1 MGDLNKAPNDFF
13 DNWNKIQSMSYKNVI
28 EQLVKRSSEKK
39 ILALIQFE
47 LDQFSENVQKDL
59 TISETSTFYQEL
71 SNLFR
76 DSNWWSTATVTD
88 ACKYYLNCAR
98 NNISYFEN
106 YADADSDLSQ
116 IEKNEIFAL
125 YQLCTLFVSW
135 NALREKKIREVIDSY
150 YDGELFIKTKNKKPT
165 KLSDVQGTNNVL
177 INIFEDYEKKKILII
192 SSIDNLIKGA
202 SGQAIQNMNLMFGFK
217 ENESLI

>member
-13 DNWNKIQSMSYKNVI
+13 DNWNKIKSMSYKNVI
-28 EQLVKRSSEKK
+28 ELHVKRSSEKK

-47 LDQFSENVQKDL
+47 LDQFPENIQKDL
-59 TISETSTFYQEL
+59 AISGTSSLYQEI

-88 ACKYYLNCAR
+88 ACKYYLNSAKK
-98 NNISYFEN
+98 NLPHFEN
-106 YADADSDLSQ
+106 YAEADGNLSQ

-135 NALREKKIREVIDSY
+135 NAIKEKKIREIIDIRKS
-150 YDGELFIKTKNKKPT
+150 LF
-165 KLSDVQGTNNVL
+165 
-177 INIFEDYEKKKILII
+177 FR
-192 SSIDNLIKGA
+192 
-202 SGQAIQNMNLMFGFK
+202 
-217 ENESLI
+217 

>member
-1 MGDLNKAPNDFF
+1 MSDLNKAPNDFF
-13 DNWNKIQSMSYKNVI
+13 NNWNKINSMSYRNVI
-28 EQLVKRSSEKK
+28 ELHVRRSSEKK

-59 TISETSTFYQEL
+59 IISETSSFYQEI

-76 DSNWWSTATVTD
+76 DSNWWSTAKVTD

-98 NNISYFEN
+98 NNISHFEEYVEAN
-106 YADADSDLSQ
+106 SNLSQ

-135 NALREKKIREVIDSY
+135 NAIKEKKIREI
-150 YDGELFIKTKNKKPT
+150 
-165 KLSDVQGTNNVL
+165 
-177 INIFEDYEKKKILII
+177 INIRK
-192 SSIDNLIKGA
+192 
-202 SGQAIQNMNLMFGFK
+202 
-217 ENESLI
+217 SLFFR

>member
-13 DNWNKIQSMSYKNVI
+13 DNWNKIKSMSYKNVI
-28 EQLVKRSSEKK
+28 ELLVKRSSEKK

-59 TISETSTFYQEL
+59 IFSETNSFYQEI
-71 SNLFR
+71 SSLFR

-98 NNISYFEN
+98 NNISHFED
-106 YADADSDLSQ
+106 YVEADSDLSQ
-116 IEKNEIFAL
+116 NEKNEIFAL

-135 NALREKKIREVIDSY
+135 NAIKEKKIREIIDIRKS
-150 YDGELFIKTKNKKPT
+150 
-165 KLSDVQGTNNVL
+165 
-177 INIFEDYEKKKILII
+177 IF
-192 SSIDNLIKGA
+192 
-202 SGQAIQNMNLMFGFK
+202 FR
-217 ENESLI
+217 